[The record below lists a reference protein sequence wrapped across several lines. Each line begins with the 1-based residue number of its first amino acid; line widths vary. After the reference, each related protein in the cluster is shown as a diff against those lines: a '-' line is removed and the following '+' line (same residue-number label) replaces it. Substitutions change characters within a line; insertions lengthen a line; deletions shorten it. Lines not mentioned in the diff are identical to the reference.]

1 MAKKN
6 EIPDF
11 RKMAEELLKELPQ
24 QVAEKARA
32 HFLMSF
38 IKEGFTDVS
47 FIPWPKRKDLEG
59 HKILSQ
65 SLALRSSIRIVRAD
79 LKLIHIIAG
88 EGIPYAAIHNTG
100 GIITVPVTDKMRKY
114 FWYLYKKTDDAYWKN
129 AALTKK
135 TEFQIRIPKRQY
147 IGDSYALMQEIDRT
161 AVQKIIQ
168 IQKNL
173 KF

>member
-11 RKMAEELLKELPQ
+11 RKMAEELLQGLPK
-24 QVAEKARA
+24 QVAEKAKA

-65 SLALRSSIRIVRAD
+65 SLALRGSFRIARAD

-88 EGIPYAAIHNTG
+88 EGIPYAAVYHYRSG
-100 GIITVPVTDKMRKY
+100 R
-114 FWYLYKKTDDAYWKN
+114 
-129 AALTKK
+129 
-135 TEFQIRIPKRQY
+135 
-147 IGDSYALMQEIDRT
+147 
-161 AVQKIIQ
+161 
-168 IQKNL
+168 
-173 KF
+173 